1 MTERLIP
8 TIDLGILD
16 GETQAAHQAAAALID
31 GLSTFGLV
39 YVSGHGIEAS
49 VLEDFYSEFID
60 FTAQPDAYKR
70 ALGGEDI
77 WHQRGWT
84 PPSTEKAVVA
94 GGQPDFK
101 ECYFAAPMPLDAA
114 CINEYPE
121 IFAPN
126 VWPEGRPAFEARYM
140 AMGQAL
146 HGVGS
151 TLLEGVE
158 RGLDLAQG
166 ELLDRLKGGSHV
178 TRALRYLPLNTEQIE
193 QKVVWGEEHTD
204 FNLLTILPGGR
215 FYDPQGAQCASPD
228 ASAGLYLRSRPTAE
242 NPAGERVRG
251 TPPPGCIVVQVGQQ
265 LEILTGGRLLATP
278 HVITAPKFEGYTR
291 CSMAHFIH
299 LHPLQLLRPLAQF
312 ATSEARAA
320 YRPSV
325 LAGTYSL
332 KTLVDIGLAPR
343 AALAQLGYR
352 HYNRLAAQRAND

>member
-1 MTERLIP
+1 MTEQRIP
-8 TIDLGILD
+8 TIDLAVLNGD
-16 GETQAAHQAAAALID
+16 TPAAQQAAQALID

-39 YVSGHGIEAS
+39 YVSGHGIDAPL
-49 VLEDFYSEFID
+49 LEGFYAEFID
-60 FTAQPDAYKR
+60 FTGEPDADKR

-101 ECYFAAPMPLDAA
+101 ECYFAAPIPVDAA
-114 CINEYPE
+114 CIDEYPE

-126 VWPEGRPAFEARYM
+126 VWPPNRPTFEALYM
-140 AMGQAL
+140 QLGRSL
-146 HGVGS
+146 HAVGAA
-151 TLLEGVE
+151 LLEGVE
-158 RGLDLAQG
+158 RGMDLARG
-166 ELLDRLKGGSHV
+166 ELLGRIEGGSHV
-178 TRALRYLPLNTEQIE
+178 TRALRYLPLNAEQIE

-228 ASAGLYLRSRPTAE
+228 PSAGLYLRSRPTTE

-251 TPPPGCIVVQVGQQ
+251 TPPKGCIVVQVGQQ

-278 HVITAPKFEGYTR
+278 HVITAPKFEDYTR

-299 LHPLQLLRPLAQF
+299 LHPLQLLRPLAPF
-312 ATSEARAA
+312 ATDAARAA

-343 AALAQLGYR
+343 TALAQLGYR
-352 HYNRLAAQRAND
+352 HYNRLATQRAND

>member
-1 MTERLIP
+1 MTERRIP
-8 TIDLGILD
+8 TIDLGVLRSGAD
-16 GETQAAHQAAAALID
+16 AAQRAAASLIE

-39 YVSGHGIEAS
+39 YVSGHGMQAAD
-49 VLEDFYSEFID
+49 LEDFYTEFID
-60 FTAQPDAYKR
+60 FTEAPDAEKR

-84 PPSTEKAVVA
+84 PPSTEKAVA

-114 CINEYPE
+114 CIDEYPE

-126 VWPEGRPAFEARYM
+126 VWPEDRPAFEARYM
-140 AMGQAL
+140 HLGQSL
-146 HGVGS
+146 HAVGS
-151 TLLEGVE
+151 ALLEGIE
-158 RGLDLAQG
+158 RGLDLAKG
-166 ELLDRLKGGSHV
+166 ELIDRIEGGSHV
-178 TRALRYLPLNTEQIE
+178 TRALRYLALNAEQIE
-193 QKVVWGEEHTD
+193 HKVVWGEEHTD

-228 ASAGLYLRSRPTAE
+228 PSAGLYLRSRPTPE
-242 NPAGERVRG
+242 KPAGERVRG
-251 TPPPGCIVVQVGQQ
+251 TPPKGCIVVQVGQQ

-299 LHPLQLLRPLAQF
+299 LHPLQLLRPLPPF
-312 ATSEARAA
+312 ATDEARAA

-343 AALAQLGYR
+343 TALAQLGYR
-352 HYNRLAAQRAND
+352 HYNRLATQRAND

>member
-1 MTERLIP
+1 MTEQRIA
-8 TIDLGILD
+8 TIDLDVLGGD
-16 GETQAAHQAAAALID
+16 ADAARQAAKALIES
-31 GLSTFGLV
+31 LSTYGLV
-39 YVSGHGIEAS
+39 YVSGHDLESSDLEA
-49 VLEDFYSEFID
+49 FYTEFID
-60 FTAQPDAYKR
+60 FTRTPDADKR

-84 PPSTEKAVVA
+84 PPSTEQAVA

-101 ECYFAAPMPLDAA
+101 ECYFAAPMPLDEA
-114 CINEYPE
+114 CIDEYPE

-126 VWPEGRPAFEARYM
+126 VWPADRPEFERRYM
-140 AMGQAL
+140 AMGVAL

-151 TLLEGVE
+151 ALLKGVE
-158 RGLDLAQG
+158 QGLDLAKG
-166 ELLDRLKGGSHV
+166 ELLGRIEGGSHV
-178 TRALRYLPLNTEQIE
+178 TRALRYLPLNATQIE

-228 ASAGLYLRSRPTAE
+228 PSAGLYLRSRPTAD
-242 NPAGERVRG
+242 NPAGQRVRG

-299 LHPLQLLRPLAQF
+299 LHPLQLLRPLAPF
-312 ATSEARAA
+312 ATDEARAA

-352 HYNRLAAQRAND
+352 HYNRLATQRAND